1 MSRYKYKLNG
11 IIRDTE
17 TNLTYNIDDIVK
29 LLNEQDDQITELK
42 SQLIESE
49 KRIEDL
55 EVELSNEKQRKE
67 LVPKL
72 NKPILLVE
80 DGSVDVDRLEEDG
93 FYVIIYRQGT
103 NKPEFLK

>member
-1 MSRYKYKLNG
+1 MSRYKYEMG
-11 IIRDTE
+11 GVIRDTE
-17 TNLTYNIDDIVK
+17 IDFPYHTDEIIE
-29 LLNEQDDQITELK
+29 LLDEKDNRITELK
-42 SQLIESE
+42 QELVESE

-55 EVELSNEKQRKE
+55 EVELSTEKQEKE
-67 LVPKL
+67 FVHKL

-93 FYVIIYRQGT
+93 FYVIVYRQGT

>member
-80 DGSVDVDRLEEDG
+80 DGSVDVDRLEEG
-93 FYVIIYRQGT
+93 FYVITYRQGA